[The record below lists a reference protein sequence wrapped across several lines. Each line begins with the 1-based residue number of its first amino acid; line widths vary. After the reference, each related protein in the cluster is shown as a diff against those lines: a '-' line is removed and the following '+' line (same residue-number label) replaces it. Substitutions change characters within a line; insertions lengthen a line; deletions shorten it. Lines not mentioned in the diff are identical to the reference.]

1 MGVLDGQDNPPSNI
15 WDYKIFEV
23 QDYMTVTHYSTG
35 PDPFIVD
42 LEWYET
48 LPVDLRQVF
57 DEVAVEAIRYSDE
70 INREAEQEMINR
82 LSEVLEVNHLSG
94 EELKAFQQ
102 LAEEVYDYF
111 IDSGVITTEEVREA
125 TRVARFSTQDPS

>member
-1 MGVLDGQDNPPSNI
+1 MWSFPS
-15 WDYKIFEV
+15 Y
-23 QDYMTVTHYSTG
+23 
-35 PDPFIVD
+35 
-42 LEWYET
+42 LET
-48 LPVDLRQVF
+48 LPLDLRQIF

-125 TRVARFSTQDPS
+125 TRVARLSAQEPL